1 MIIEVEGII
10 ISEVAYGETS
20 KIINVYTKEKG
31 IIGIICKGAK
41 SPKNKCRVFTMR
53 FTYGVFN
60 IYYKEKKLS
69 TLISVDP
76 VNNLSNIKSDITL
89 MGYLTYITELV
100 TQIFKQNEDKN
111 IYNLYI
117 TSILKIEEGLNPL
130 IITNILELKLLDYL
144 GVSLELNK
152 CVKCGNKDNIV
163 TLDYLEGGYICGKC
177 RTTEEIINQK
187 VIKMLRM
194 YYYVDINSISKIDI
208 SFDISMKINKLLDDY
223 YDKYTGLYLYSK
235 SFLTSLRK

>member
-60 IYYKEKKLS
+60 VYYKEKKLS

-100 TQIFKQNEDKN
+100 TQIYKQNEDKN

-117 TSILKIEEGLNPL
+117 TGILKIEEDFP
-130 IITNILELKLLDYL
+130 IVELKNPEIMVAPGQAAVFYDNQRLL
-144 GVSLELNK
+144 GGGWILNNTEK
-152 CVKCGNKDNIV
+152 VKIK
-163 TLDYLEGGYICGKC
+163 
-177 RTTEEIINQK
+177 II
-187 VIKMLRM
+187 
-194 YYYVDINSISKIDI
+194 
-208 SFDISMKINKLLDDY
+208 
-223 YDKYTGLYLYSK
+223 
-235 SFLTSLRK
+235 